1 MIPALIGAEALK
13 KVNWKKVIIA
23 LLIIALVL
31 YIYFKGK
38 AAGKQGKAK
47 YVDIPADIIGG
58 NASGS
63 DANIGQVETGA
74 KIRQIA
80 IGLHDDMD
88 GYNWLGHD
96 MKYYKEWVT
105 LSNAGFVAVYN
116 DFNKMYM
123 SEGKGTLKQWLVDE
137 MYRDSL
143 VDDII
148 LPRMASLNLV

>member
-1 MIPALIGAEALK
+1 MLGLEKMTPANKKKLFIG
-13 KVNWKKVIIA
+13 IGI
-23 LLIIALVL
+23 LVL
-31 YIYFKGK
+31 VLIIYFKGK

-47 YVDIPADIIGG
+47 VVALPNDIIGG
-58 NASGS
+58 NASNS
-63 DANIGQVETGA
+63 DANIGNVETGA

-80 IGLHDDMD
+80 VGLHDDMD

-96 MKYYKEWVT
+96 MKFYKEWVT
-105 LSNAGFVAVYN
+105 LSNSGFVAVYN

-123 SEGKGTLKQWLVDE
+123 SENKGTLKQWLVDE